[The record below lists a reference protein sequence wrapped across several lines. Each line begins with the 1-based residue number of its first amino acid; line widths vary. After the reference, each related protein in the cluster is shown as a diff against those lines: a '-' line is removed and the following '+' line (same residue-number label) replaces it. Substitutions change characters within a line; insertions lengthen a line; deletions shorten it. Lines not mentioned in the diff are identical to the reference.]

1 MIAFDF
7 TTVSEYEVQIGS
19 LITNIINEPKLL
31 ITKIINE
38 PKITKIFVFNE
49 PIWTSFSDTI
59 VKLKAIITNFFLP
72 HN

>member
-19 LITNIINEPKLL
+19 LITNIINEPK
-31 ITKIINE
+31 
-38 PKITKIFVFNE
+38 ITKIFVFNE

-59 VKLKAIITNFFLP
+59 VKSKAIITNFFLP